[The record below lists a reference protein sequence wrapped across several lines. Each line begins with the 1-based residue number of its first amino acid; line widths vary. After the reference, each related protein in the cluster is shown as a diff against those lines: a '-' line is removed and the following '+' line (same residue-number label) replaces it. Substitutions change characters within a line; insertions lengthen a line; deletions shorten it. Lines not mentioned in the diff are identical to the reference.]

1 VRQSNSYIIIYSAIL
16 TVVCGGLLALASEGL
31 KEKQQA
37 NIDQEQKKNI
47 LSTVMALTDT
57 DDVNAIY
64 DKRVNAYVVDFNG
77 KKVDG
82 VNPAKLALKPEYKKK
97 PQDRMLPVYEFKSE
111 ADPNKIEFV
120 VLPVFGYGLWND
132 ISGFVA
138 LKSDLTTV
146 QGVSFSHVGETPGL
160 GARIAESDIQDR
172 FKGKSIFDGDVI
184 ASITMMKGEGK
195 DYSSDAHKVD
205 GMSGATLTGKGL
217 NNMLA
222 DYFKSYENYLKS
234 KRNPQ

>member
-16 TVVCGGLLALASEGL
+16 TVVCGGLLALAAEGL

-37 NIDQEQKKNI
+37 NVDQEQKKNI
-47 LSTVMALTDT
+47 LSTVMTLKEG

-64 DKRVNAYVVDFNG
+64 DKSVSAYVIDFNG
-77 KKVDG
+77 KKAEG
-82 VNPAKLALKPEYKKK
+82 VNPAKLALKPEWKKAPK
-97 PQDRMLPVYEFKSE
+97 DRLLPIYEFKS
-111 ADPNKIEFV
+111 ATDPNKIEFV
-120 VLPVFGYGLWND
+120 VLPVYGYGLWND

-138 LKSDLTTV
+138 LKSDLNTV

-160 GARIAESDIQDR
+160 GARIAESDIQER

-195 DYSSDAHKVD
+195 DYSNDSHKVD

-222 DYFKSYENYLKS
+222 DYFKCYENYLKS
-234 KRNPQ
+234 KRNQ

>member
-1 VRQSNSYIIIYSAIL
+1 MRQSNSYIIIYAAIL

-47 LSTVMALTDT
+47 LSTVMELKDG

-82 VNPAKLALKPEYKKK
+82 VNPAKLALKPEYKKAPK
-97 PQDRMLPVYEFKSE
+97 DRMLPVYEFKSE
-111 ADPNKIEFV
+111 SDPSKIDFV

-138 LKSDLTTV
+138 LKSDLNTV

-160 GARIAESDIQDR
+160 GARIAESDIQER

-184 ASITMMKGEGK
+184 ASITMMKGEGN
-195 DYSSDAHKVD
+195 DFSNDPHKVD
-205 GMSGATLTGKGL
+205 GMSGATLTGKGV
-217 NNMLA
+217 NNMLV

>member
-1 VRQSNSYIIIYSAIL
+1 MRQSNNYIIIYSAIL

-47 LSTVMALTDT
+47 LSTVMELKDGDDINAL
-57 DDVNAIY
+57 Y
-64 DKRVNAYVVDFNG
+64 DKSVSAYVIDYNG

-82 VNPAKLALKPEYKKK
+82 VNPAKLALKAEWKKA
-97 PQDRMLPVYEFKSE
+97 PQERMLPIYEFKS
-111 ADPNKIEFV
+111 ATDPSKIEFI
-120 VLPVFGYGLWND
+120 VLPVYGYGLWND
-132 ISGFVA
+132 ISGFIA
-138 LKSDLTTV
+138 LKSDLNTV

-160 GARIAESDIQDR
+160 GARIAETDIQDR
-172 FKGKSIFDGDVI
+172 FKGKSIFDGDVL

-195 DYSSDAHKVD
+195 DLSNDAHKVD

-217 NNMLA
+217 NNMLT
-222 DYFKSYENYLKS
+222 DYFKCYENYIKS
-234 KRNPQ
+234 KRNQ